1 MVCLSWPGSVVT
13 LGDEQY
19 IPLLSP
25 ATEFYTTLVCPV
37 PEQYTPLF
45 FHSAHHD
52 SGSQYRLYSD
62 LCCLTNQTRLAKQ
75 LLLHMQPGQGLQ
87 GELVIVKNELIFVI
101 YSRIIILSKIYL
113 WLLVKSAVVD
123 QVGPILDKYE
133 LCTKFNLVFS
143 FNQSWRNKVFGTD
156 ESLVLVS

>member
-45 FHSAHHD
+45 FPSAHHEG
-52 SGSQYRLYSD
+52 GSQYHLYSD
-62 LCCLTNQTRLAKQ
+62 
-75 LLLHMQPGQGLQ
+75 
-87 GELVIVKNELIFVI
+87 
-101 YSRIIILSKIYL
+101 
-113 WLLVKSAVVD
+113 
-123 QVGPILDKYE
+123 
-133 LCTKFNLVFS
+133 FN
-143 FNQSWRNKVFGTD
+143 GAA
-156 ESLVLVS
+156 